1 MERGGGVVALSAHAR
16 CPHLAQSNG
25 GPAASQLSL
34 RKRHAP
40 FPPLCASAVR
50 TTAGLGG
57 CVSARSGRSFG
68 LFLERFAPLVN
79 SFHLGLP
86 NPFLWGPPPSQ
97 LVKTQ
102 LALQRLTSAA
112 PTAPGPPHAWLNPV
126 LLQNAMFNPR
136 GTLPPRPR
144 GPNPSGTKP
153 PPGSLREGAVV
164 GLPRKPSPAM
174 PQGMSQRLSAL
185 ETVPWRGSQR
195 INVRVT
201 LHRPDPRQVKKKT
214 NLHQEQ
220 KGEPCGGRW
229 DGSSCS
235 AGHKPASSEPNSNPQ
250 SRYTPESASS
260 ILASFGLSNDD
271 LEELSRYP
279 DDQLT
284 PENMPLIL
292 REIRVRKM
300 GHSSGLRAPRRGE
313 ESGGGA
319 SGAAPKSKVIDYGHA
334 SKYGYAEEHLEVHAY
349 DPEVPTEDPL
359 EAAGYRPE
367 ASSGEDFQGEPNVP
381 MGVPPPPPAVSCN
394 AVFPVD
400 DLMKPAGFQNG
411 SSTSRSFFPTTE
423 PPEKLSGLCA
433 APAGLP
439 VVKPISQPPLPP
451 GMPALL
457 PLPLLP
463 PVLLPPPPPPV
474 LPPAPHPPFSAG
486 LLAAIS
492 SHERL
497 QRDVPPSHPGG
508 QSGAGAAPKAFPEEP
523 LDSPFGKASWL
534 PAFPEADGQK
544 RKRAPTPSM
553 MNDYYATS
561 PRIFPHI
568 CSLCNIECTHMK
580 YWILH
585 QNSPSHIESC
595 RHLRQQYPD
604 WNPESHSSK
613 RNAADRKENQTPRRR
628 SGSASPRRSRLGSS
642 SYVIRRSRSRSRSP
656 GRFRPTRPRSRSPR
670 QMRRFSPRHRSRSP
684 QRSRNPLR
692 TTPRPQRSSSND
704 WSSRRSTRSQGKRGG
719 KRSEMAALETLLK
732 SLGFAFVAE
741 FNEQKGLRGTERG
754 PSGSGKSPP
763 SPGPLGKVPGNAKKP
778 LKTGV
783 SPKALKKDDVALP
796 PSSSSSPATEDLL
809 QSKEVEENEE
819 EESMGTPGPCPAP
832 YNRLL
837 REELLS
843 RRTVLRISEL
853 PQGGFS
859 DQDIKKIVQPFGK
872 VSDLLV
878 LRSRNEAFLEMNYK
892 EAVVAAVEYGETV
905 PVLVNGKRVKISV
918 AERPKAPPGQT
929 KTILKKRS
937 PTTRR
942 AAPSA
947 PKDPNPTAAAADAA
961 PGKKETKESAV
972 KGDTETQTPSIAVAE
987 AAVDEDLPTSTGVET
1002 ELEGTK
1008 PMETQ
1013 SVVEWGGVPEETEA
1027 EGGTDAASAEEV
1039 AAREPLVALEME
1051 DLDGVG
1057 IHEGAVA
1064 APAEREETLEP
1075 PGKDP
1080 EDTCVVL
1087 VSNLPEKGY
1096 SVEDVSNLAKP
1107 FGGVRDVLIVSSHK
1121 KAFLEIPR
1129 SSAHAMV
1136 RFYRCFPMSLDGNQL
1151 CVATTARCSSVSD
1164 EEAIFTAL
1172 IQESDPKVDTAG
1184 VRRRFVHLGNL
1195 PDDGYRELEAV
1206 CVGLRFGKVDHYV
1219 VLKNRKK
1226 AIVQLDSPE
1235 AARSMQSFLQRC
1247 PYRMGDHTLTCTLSP
1262 HHHSTAPEVGK
1273 KEVKKEE
1280 PPGGSS
1286 DLPGAPEGSGAAQR
1300 AAADP
1305 PAEPQGP
1312 KERPPPIP
1320 KIPEEL
1326 PTAPTEPSES
1336 RLDGAVRRES
1346 APGPPETSVEPLNA
1360 GVEATVVSIKAV
1372 DTEWSEAKSEEI
1384 PPPLS
1389 GAEEEEV
1396 VGGNVEAKW
1405 FGSVFPSASEQEAM
1419 EEDEEVSSPSVRP
1432 PEGSAAV
1439 GEAEDAPPDGVV
1451 KLEGWESTGTIP
1463 EVVPPASPAASVE
1476 TASPPVPQPSKKLDS
1491 SEEPL
1496 VSGVKTNQE
1505 VPRGVA
1511 QTMEE
1516 KPTLE
1521 SEVAAEKKL
1530 DTTGAETE
1538 VEPEEPQLRGGR
1550 AEEKP
1555 EKLLVKSGVETETK
1569 LGKSTMEVG
1578 AALENVGSAVKENK
1592 EGIEVHR
1599 NGGVGQPGKEE
1610 TFKAVP
1616 LSSSLSLKECP
1627 SVDKTI
1633 WKAVLCL
1640 PDISK
1645 SRSPSQRKEPGA
1657 EQKAPAKPGPRGHA
1671 AVKRTALKEEEEG
1684 EGEEEGGEGHLRGGS
1699 VWWSAGDGV
1708 KRRASRSCGV
1718 DGKGGGGGRSS
1729 SQQEKAWRAPP
1740 RASSKL
1746 SQEGQSRSTTA
1757 KRDNG
1762 GTKVPV
1768 ATKAAAASKGGAG
1781 AKHKEEEELFPFKL
1795 DEFVTVD
1802 EVIEETE
1809 PPVKTRQNPPRGRRK
1824 DGAKATSSSEPSSK
1838 RRKGKSSVPRLTESD
1853 LSFVTLDEI
1862 GEEEDMGVAG
1872 LEALGDPRGLLVVD
1886 EVMEEEELLEAVK
1899 DPQSLV
1905 TLDELSEQEEL
1916 SFPHEVPR
1924 SLFEEQD
1931 LKAQPLVTVDEIGE
1945 VEELPLS
1952 QPTDLM
1958 EDVLTAKEDNK
1969 AVGEESGDGVSS
1981 QVLDDPRFL
1990 TSPLVTVD
1998 ELQEDNEDNPLEAL
2012 DEGNE
2017 EDFLADFN
2025 RLKEELNFVTVDE
2038 VGEEDEEE
2046 ETASLGKNVSEEED
2060 DEDIVAVAGPE
2071 EEEEVTAVAG
2081 AEEEDIVAVAGPEE
2095 MEILGEMSPGED
2107 IVAISKAKGEPPE
2120 SGEKEPESG
2129 QKKTAPSDAP
2139 KPSSTQKGLDY
2150 LLPKAGFFC
2159 QICSLF
2165 YTDETSVKNHCKTP
2179 LHQQNL
2185 EKFMAE
2191 QKDAVNAEEERSS
2204 R

>member
-1 MERGGGVVALSAHAR
+1 VWREIFAFRSWEPFQPPNSSVIPPFGYFQGVVA
-16 CPHLAQSNG
+16 P
-25 GPAASQLSL
+25 PWE
-34 RKRHAP
+34 
-40 FPPLCASAVR
+40 PPL
-50 TTAGLGG
+50 L
-57 CVSARSGRSFG
+57 
-68 LFLERFAPLVN
+68 
-79 SFHLGLP
+79 
-86 NPFLWGPPPSQ
+86 
-97 LVKTQ
+97 
-102 LALQRLTSAA
+102 
-112 PTAPGPPHAWLNPV
+112 
-126 LLQNAMFNPR
+126 NAMFNPR

-229 DGSSCS
+229 DSSSCS
-235 AGHKPASSEPNSNPQ
+235 SGHKPASSEPNSNPQ

-313 ESGGGA
+313 EGGGGA
-319 SGAAPKSKVIDYGHA
+319 SGAAPKSKVIDSGHA

-359 EAAGYRPE
+359 EAAGYCPE

-423 PPEKLSGLCA
+423 PPEKLSGLF
-433 APAGLP
+433 P
-439 VVKPISQPPLPP
+439 V
-451 GMPALL
+451 
-457 PLPLLP
+457 
-463 PVLLPPPPPPV
+463 
-474 LPPAPHPPFSAG
+474 
-486 LLAAIS
+486 
-492 SHERL
+492 
-497 QRDVPPSHPGG
+497 
-508 QSGAGAAPKAFPEEP
+508 
-523 LDSPFGKASWL
+523 
-534 PAFPEADGQK
+534 FPEADGQK

-670 QMRRFSPRHRSRSP
+670 QMRRFSLRHRSRSP

-692 TTPRPQRSSSND
+692 TTPRPQRSS
-704 WSSRRSTRSQGKRGG
+704 R
-719 KRSEMAALETLLK
+719 
-732 SLGFAFVAE
+732 
-741 FNEQKGLRGTERG
+741 
-754 PSGSGKSPP
+754 
-763 SPGPLGKVPGNAKKP
+763 KVPGNAKKP

-796 PSSSSSPATEDLL
+796 PSNSSSPATEDLL
-809 QSKEVEENEE
+809 QSKEVEANEE
-819 EESMGTPGPCPAP
+819 EESMGTPGPCAAP
-832 YNRLL
+832 YNRASKKDDVALPPSNSSSPATEDLL
-837 REELLS
+837 QSKEVEANEEEESMGTPGPCAAPYNRELLS

-987 AAVDEDLPTSTGVET
+987 AAVDEDVPTSTGVET

-1057 IHEGAVA
+1057 IHEGTVA

-1172 IQESDPKVDTAG
+1172 IQESDPKVGVDTAG

-1195 PDDGYRELEAV
+1195 PDDGYREVEAV

-1280 PPGGSS
+1280 PPGGSLENLLVSSLENLLVSSLENLLVSNLENLLVSSLENLLVSSLENLLVSSLENLLVSNLALPGPTQVLHTLMASTVLLEDHLRVPPAVPEVDSFGSVKPNRNLSPPPRFPAEVFRMLKGLRSS

-1326 PTAPTEPSES
+1326 PTAPTEPSKS

-1451 KLEGWESTGTIP
+1451 KLEGGESTGTIP

-1476 TASPPVPQPSKKLDS
+1476 TASPPVPQPRKKLDS
-1491 SEEPL
+1491 PEEPL

-1521 SEVAAEKKL
+1521 SEVAAEKKP

-1550 AEEKP
+1550 AEETP

-1569 LGKSTMEVG
+1569 LEKSTMEVG

-1657 EQKAPAKPGPRGHA
+1657 EQK
-1671 AVKRTALKEEEEG
+1671 
-1684 EGEEEGGEGHLRGGS
+1684 
-1699 VWWSAGDGV
+1699 
-1708 KRRASRSCGV
+1708 
-1718 DGKGGGGGRSS
+1718 
-1729 SQQEKAWRAPP
+1729 
-1740 RASSKL
+1740 
-1746 SQEGQSRSTTA
+1746 
-1757 KRDNG
+1757 
-1762 GTKVPV
+1762 VPV
-1768 ATKAAAASKGGAG
+1768 ATKAVVASKGGAG

-2060 DEDIVAVAGPE
+2060 DEDIVAVAGAE

-2129 QKKTAPSDAP
+2129 QKKKAPSDAP

-2165 YTDETSVKNHCKTP
+2165 YADETSVKNHCKTP